1 MRNRTGRLWCVAV
14 AAGALTAAAVPSA
27 YAASAEEA
35 PAPLAGAWTAKLAPG
50 STAGMGGFSCDS
62 STASGVDNT
71 ILSATWQCQG
81 PLGSTGSAALTRAA
95 TFSPSTSSGG
105 IVSGS
110 VDGVVIKVQMDGA
123 LGLCTITAAGNAPHA
138 AFNQAT
144 SEFSMTPG
152 PGLAVT
158 QATNCAGLANVGDQ
172 FPYSGTHRVT
182 FT

>member
-1 MRNRTGRLWCVAV
+1 MAV

-50 STAGMGGFSCDS
+50 STADVGGLSCGS

-81 PLGSTGSAALTRAA
+81 PLGSTGSAALSRAA
-95 TFSPSTSSGG
+95 TFSPSSSAGG
-105 IVSGS
+105 VISGS
-110 VDGVVIKVQMDGA
+110 VADVIIKVQLGGV
-123 LGLCTITAAGNAPHA
+123 LGLCTITAAGTAPYA
-138 AFNQAT
+138 QFNQAT
-144 SEFSMTPG
+144 SNFSVIPG
-152 PGLAVT
+152 TGLAVT
-158 QATNCAGLANVGDQ
+158 QATNCAGLVNVGDQ
-172 FPYSGTHRVT
+172 FSYAGTHRVT